1 MDWLPTI
8 ADRTGPLY
16 LRIVDALTSD
26 IDAGRLRR
34 GQILPTHRAL
44 AKALG
49 IDLTTVTRA
58 YAEARQRGLTE
69 ARVGQGTFVAET
81 AAEVHLPPLAR
92 AEIDLSMNLPPQ
104 PAEAD
109 LEGRVARG
117 VAALSREVGLARY
130 LTYRPAGGS
139 EEERAI
145 AAAWLCA
152 RLPGIDARRLVLSA
166 GTQAALAAMLG
177 SLAKPGDTVL
187 TEALTYPGFRTAAAL
202 FRLTV
207 IGVAMDQ
214 HGVMPDAL
222 ASACRRHKPRL
233 IYLTP
238 AIHNP
243 TTASM
248 TAARRKQVAAVIEK
262 ANVVLIE
269 DDAYGQL
276 DPEQATLASLIP
288 ERTYL
293 AASLSKCIAPG
304 LRVSLVAAP
313 DAGAAAR
320 LAGALGATTQMS
332 TPLTAALATR
342 WLRDGSADT
351 IIAAIRAEAT
361 FRQTLAARALAGHR
375 FAAHR
380 HGHHL
385 WVPLPSGWSRAEFI
399 GHVERRGLAVVA
411 SDAFCVTPEVPHA
424 IRVSLGAVPSRAD
437 LVRGLDILAAALGNA
452 PVTTQII

>member
-16 LRIVDALTSD
+16 LRIVDALASD
-26 IDAGRLRR
+26 VGAGRLRR

-44 AKALG
+44 ARSLG

-81 AAEVHLPPLAR
+81 AAEVHLPPLVR

-104 PAEAD
+104 PTEAD
-109 LEGRVARG
+109 LEGRIARG
-117 VAALSREVGLARY
+117 IAALSREVGLARY

-139 EEERAI
+139 EDERAV
-145 AAAWLCA
+145 AAGWLRT
-152 RLPGIDARRLVLSA
+152 RLPAIEGRRLVISA
-166 GTQAALAAMLG
+166 GTQAALAALLG
-177 SLAKPGDTVL
+177 SLAKPGDVVI
-187 TEALTYPGFRTAAAL
+187 TEALTYPGFRAAAAL
-202 FRLTV
+202 FGLTV
-207 IGVAMDQ
+207 VGVAMDR
-214 HGVMPDAL
+214 HGAMPDAL

-233 IYLTP
+233 VYLTP

-313 DAGAAAR
+313 DTGAAAR

-332 TPLTAALATR
+332 TPLTAALAMR

-361 FRQTLAARALAGHR
+361 FRQTLAARALAGYR
-375 FAAHR
+375 FAAHP

-385 WVPLPSGWSRAEFI
+385 WVPLPAGWSRAEFI

-411 SDAFCVTPEVPHA
+411 SDAFSVTPEAPHA
-424 IRVSLGAVPSRAD
+424 IRVSLGAVPSRAE
-437 LVRGLDILAAALGNA
+437 LVRGLDILAAALGNGPTA
-452 PVTTQII
+452 TQVI